1 MSRRRVS
8 HEDRYRP
15 PVAHRLNCRG
25 AVRRIR
31 SFCASNNTGFGMWG
45 HELQLATT
53 VFLGGTKQYHAATI
67 VSVELTV

>member
-1 MSRRRVS
+1 M
-8 HEDRYRP
+8 
-15 PVAHRLNCRG
+15 
-25 AVRRIR
+25 RRIR

-53 VFLGGTKQYHAATI
+53 VFRGGTKQYHAATI